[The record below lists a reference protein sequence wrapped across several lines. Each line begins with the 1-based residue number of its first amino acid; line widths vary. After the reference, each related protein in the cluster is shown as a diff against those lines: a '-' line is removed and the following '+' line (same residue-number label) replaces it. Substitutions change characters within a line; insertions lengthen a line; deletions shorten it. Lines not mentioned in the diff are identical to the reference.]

1 MKGKPNVFWTSNYKE
16 FPFLNDGVNSDLL
29 YNGIGMTFTHYETDQ
44 ITVFLRGNTHTASI
58 YYDEVHGKSFN
69 NLGKNTVLVAGI
81 QGNINN
87 ARIVAAGSLDMFS
100 DELFS

>member
-1 MKGKPNVFWTSNYKE
+1 
-16 FPFLNDGVNSDLL
+16 
-29 YNGIGMTFTHYETDQ
+29 MTFTHYETDQ

-87 ARIVAAGSLDMFS
+87 ARIVACGSLDMFS
-100 DELFS
+100 DELFSNSKGANRTFATNLIDWMSHKRGYLR